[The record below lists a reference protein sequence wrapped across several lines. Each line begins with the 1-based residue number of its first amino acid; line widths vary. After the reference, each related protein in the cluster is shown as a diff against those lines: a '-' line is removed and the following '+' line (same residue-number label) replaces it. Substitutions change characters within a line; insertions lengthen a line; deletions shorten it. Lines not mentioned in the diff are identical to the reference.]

1 MPIWIAGAKLM
12 KLLIEGDL
20 DEIQKCFIEL
30 KDVRSQVSL
39 SNIHVE
45 DGPIF
50 PWMYA
55 AQKMEE
61 VNRLDDIKTIVNLI
75 DTELNNRY
83 FHMRDELERLRE
95 LTL

>member
-12 KLLIEGDL
+12 KLLTEGDL
-20 DEIQKCFIEL
+20 EEIQRCVVEL
-30 KDVRSQVSL
+30 KNVRSNISL

-61 VNRLDDIKTIVNLI
+61 ENRTDNVKTLVNLI

>member
-1 MPIWIAGAKLM
+1 MDCGSKV
-12 KLLIEGDL
+12 
-20 DEIQKCFIEL
+20 DEITYRRRPRRNTKCFIEL
-30 KDVRSQVSL
+30 KDIRSQVSL